1 MISLKK
7 IIIGILVTIT
17 SSGLLFLHEKPDGF
31 LHIYFL
37 NIGQGD
43 SIFIKTP
50 TGKHILVDGGPGKNV
65 LSELKDVLP
74 SFNASFDYVIST
86 HPDRDHLE
94 GLISVVEKYK
104 INKIIFTGASN
115 QKGNLNELFLKKIRE
130 KNIPVIIGEDDHDI
144 MMGDGVFIDIL
155 FPFTA
160 AFDVKTNTNDAS
172 IVAKVTY
179 GENEILFTGDME
191 ASVEE
196 KLIGNNIDINADI
209 LKVAHHGSK
218 TSTTEGFLKKVSP
231 QWSVISVGKDNS
243 YHHPHPSVLNRL
255 KMYGGRTLRT
265 DTEGRVEFVLSKEG
279 VVCIKTEKQENCN
292 SSYVGKNE

>member
-1 MISLKK
+1 MNIKK
-7 IIIGILVTIT
+7 IIIGILITIT
-17 SSGLLFLHEKPDGF
+17 SSGFLFLQQKPDGF

-50 TGKHILVDGGPGKNV
+50 TGKNILVDGGPGKTV
-65 LSELKDVLP
+65 LSELKGVLP

-104 INKIIFTGASN
+104 VNKIIFTGASN
-115 QKGNLNELFLKKIRE
+115 KKANLSELFLKKIHE
-130 KNIPVIIGEDDHDI
+130 KNIPIVIGEDDHDI
-144 MMGDGVFIDIL
+144 MTDDGVFIDIL

-160 AFDVKTNTNDAS
+160 AFNVKKNTNNAS
-172 IVAKVTY
+172 IVAKVIY

-191 ASVEE
+191 AAVEE
-196 KLIGNNIDINADI
+196 KLLENNIDVDAEI

-218 TSTTEGFLKKVSP
+218 TSTTETFLKKVSP
-231 QWSVISVGKDNS
+231 EWSVISVGKDNS

-255 KMYGGRTLRT
+255 KMYGGKTLRT
-265 DTEGRVEFVLSKEG
+265 DTDGRIEFVMSKEG
-279 VVCIKTEKQENCN
+279 IVCIKTGERQNCN
-292 SSYVGKNE
+292 GSGA